1 MRTQYQSSIASS
13 ARSAMFGGE
22 AASLYRPSSCDAH
35 LHPGAAKPRP
45 DKVRAR
51 EVWAMLSAVGR

>member
-22 AASLYRPSSCDAH
+22 AASLYRPSSSDAH
-35 LHPGAAKPRP
+35 LHPGAGKPRP
-45 DKVRAR
+45 NKVRAR
-51 EVWAMLSAVGR
+51 DLWAMLSAVGR